1 MEEEE
6 MMYMKFIE
14 IKNLM
19 KKRSNEFK
27 PMTEKELKPN
37 MKILKDKMI
46 ICHIAE
52 INEEGK
58 FIMETIKLGS
68 PSISLIRKILL
79 GTKIHDEEMMKE
91 IVKNLEGYNNE

>member
-1 MEEEE
+1 MFLRKLTLENALPPTN
-6 MMYMKFIE
+6 KFVGIRA
-14 IKNLM
+14 ND
-19 KKRSNEFK
+19 F
-27 PMTEKELKPN
+27 
-37 MKILKDKMI
+37 MI
-46 ICHIAE
+46 ICHLAE

-58 FIMETIKLGS
+58 FCMETIKLGS